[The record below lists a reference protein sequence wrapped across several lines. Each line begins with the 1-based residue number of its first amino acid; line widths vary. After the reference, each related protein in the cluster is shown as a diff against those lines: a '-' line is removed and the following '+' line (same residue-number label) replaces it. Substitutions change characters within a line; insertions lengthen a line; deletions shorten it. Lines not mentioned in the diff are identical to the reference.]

1 MEDIDMVFYI
11 NLEERTDRREF
22 IEKELQEYGITNY
35 ERFNAHSHTN
45 GIVGCGRS
53 HESVL
58 RIAKERKYKRILILE
73 DDFTFLVPKN
83 EFEENMN
90 KLKNVK
96 FDVCFL
102 SYNLQ
107 EYSEVDEYDFLLK
120 AIKSLSASGYI
131 INEHYYDKLINE
143 LEISMPLLEETNY
156 QWIYA
161 NDVIWHKFQ
170 LVDNYYCFKTRIGK
184 QREGYSNTTYRYE
197 NYNV

>member
-1 MEDIDMVFYI
+1 MEDIDKVFYI
-11 NLEERTDRREF
+11 NLENRTDRKEL
-22 IEKELQEYGITNY
+22 IEKEFEEYGITNY
-35 ERFNAHSHTN
+35 ERFNAHTHTN
-45 GIVGCGRS
+45 GLVGCGMS
-53 HESVL
+53 HQSVL
-58 RIAKERKYKRILILE
+58 KIAKERKYKRVLIFE

-90 KLKNVK
+90 KLKNVN

-107 EYSEVDEYDFLLK
+107 KFSEVDEHDFLLK
-120 AIKSLSASGYI
+120 AINSLTASGYI

-143 LEISMPLLEETNY
+143 LEVSIPLLEQTDY
-156 QWIYA
+156 RWLYA

-184 QREGYSNTTYRYE
+184 QRASYSDNNGRYE
-197 NYNV
+197 DYNV